1 MAGFFAWPGW
11 DVVQLLAAAVGLVAS
26 VWFVVQVFRETGMDW
41 RHNPFGRFMVERKA
55 LLALLFVFILGS
67 RWAGVHWHTPE
78 NWLGR
83 DFILA
88 VLLMVFAVQ
97 TFRPYRLLMAAQRAH
112 DHPTT
117 TQEAP
122 R

>member
-1 MAGFFAWPGW
+1 MTQLLAWPGW
-11 DVVQLLAAAVGLVAS
+11 DAVQIVAAVIGLVAS
-26 VWFVVQVFRETGMDW
+26 VWFVSQVFRETGMDW
-41 RHNPFGRFMVERKA
+41 RRNPFGRFLVQRKA
-55 LLALLFVFILGS
+55 LLAVFFIFILFS
-67 RWAGVHWHTPE
+67 RWQGGHWHTPE
-78 NWLGR
+78 NWAGR

-112 DHPTT
+112 DNPTV
-117 TQEAP
+117 QEAP